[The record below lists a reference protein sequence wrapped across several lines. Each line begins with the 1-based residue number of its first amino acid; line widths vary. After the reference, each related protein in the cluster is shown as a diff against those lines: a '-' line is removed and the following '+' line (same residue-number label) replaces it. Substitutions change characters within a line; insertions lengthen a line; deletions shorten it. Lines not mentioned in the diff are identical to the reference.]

1 MTQNEI
7 KDFIQWD
14 VRTWNKALQFWEE
27 NVDWSKVGKA
37 MELGGREGG
46 LSLWLAQKGIQVLC
60 TDYSD
65 SEQTASPL
73 HQKYG
78 VTEKISYQ
86 DVDATNIPFED
97 EFDLIVFKSIV
108 GGIARGDNKEIQHE
122 VFRQIYKALKP
133 GGVLLFA
140 ENLTSSP
147 MHQKLRKKHNK
158 WGSYWRYVNHAEL
171 QEFMSDF
178 SKLEMKSTGFLA
190 TLGRNE
196 KQKNVLSTV
205 DQAGLNQILP
215 KSWHY
220 LAYGIA
226 TK

>member
-1 MTQNEI
+1 MTADQL
-7 KDFIQWD
+7 KDIIQWD
-14 VRTWNKALQFWEE
+14 VRTWSKALQFWEDE
-27 NVDWSKVGKA
+27 VDWSKVKRA

-60 TDYSD
+60 TDYKD

-73 HQKYG
+73 HQKHG
-78 VTEKISYQ
+78 QTDKITYQ
-86 DVDATNIPFED
+86 DIDATNIPFEN
-97 EFDLIVFKSIV
+97 EFDCIVFKSII
-108 GGIARGDNKEIQHE
+108 GGIARGDNKEIQHQ
-122 VFRQIYKALKP
+122 VFKQIHKALKP

-140 ENLTSSP
+140 ENLSSSP
-147 MHQKLRKKHNK
+147 IHQKLRKKHNQ
-158 WGSYWRYVNHAEL
+158 WGSYWRYVNQAEL
-171 QEFMSDF
+171 HEFMSDF
-178 SKLEMKSTGFLA
+178 SELKMKSTGFLA

-196 KQKNVLSTV
+196 RQKNALSKI
-205 DQAGLNQILP
+205 DQSGLNKILP